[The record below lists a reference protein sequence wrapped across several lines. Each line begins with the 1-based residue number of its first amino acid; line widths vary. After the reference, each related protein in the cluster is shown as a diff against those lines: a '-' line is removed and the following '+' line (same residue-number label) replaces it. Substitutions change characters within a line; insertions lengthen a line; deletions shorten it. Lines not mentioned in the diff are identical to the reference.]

1 MPFDSPTDPLRR
13 FPIFR
18 TTDPD
23 EFRDSLLSLYGAS
36 GVEVCGSDS
45 FRAWANYVQLENIAL
60 GFAGCST
67 DIALHFPEME
77 YVRYQVAVAGS
88 AATTIGG
95 KTTEVDGEHACTT
108 SLGRSMTVRCEAG
121 HERLTLR
128 IKTEALEQK
137 LAALIGAKLRD
148 KLEFVP
154 CVNLAD
160 PKIEGLLRLTNFLAG
175 QLNSTTEQLPPVVV
189 RELEQAIIVQFL
201 IANQHRYSG
210 LLEEDARDGTPTI
223 VRLAEEFIEANW
235 NEPITIDTL
244 AAITNVSARTLFRS
258 FRRARN
264 YSPMD
269 FARMT
274 RLRRARD
281 FLSKPQD
288 NTSVMGVAFACG
300 FGSVGHFAGD
310 YRKTFGELPSETL
323 ARSRKR

>member
-1 MPFDSPTDPLRR
+1 MPFDSPTAPLRR

-18 TTDPD
+18 TTNPD
-23 EFRDSLLSLYGAS
+23 EFRNSLLSLYGAS
-36 GVEVCGSDS
+36 GVEVRRSDG
-45 FRAWANYVQLENIAL
+45 FRAWANYAQLENIAL

-77 YVRYQVAVAGS
+77 YVRYQVALAGK

-95 KTTEVDGEHACTT
+95 KTTEVNGEYACST
-108 SLGRSMTVRCEAG
+108 SLGRSMTIRCKAG

-137 LAALIGAKLRD
+137 LAALIGAKLRGS
-148 KLEFVP
+148 LEFVP
-154 CVNLAD
+154 SVDLAD
-160 PKIEGLLRLTNFLAG
+160 PKTEGLLRLTNFLAG
-175 QLNSTTEQLPPVVV
+175 QLDAAPAQLPPIVV

-201 IANQHRYSG
+201 ITNQHRYSR
-210 LLEEDARDGTPTI
+210 LLEEDALDGTPTI
-223 VRLAEEFIEANW
+223 VRVVEEFIEAHW
-235 NEPITIDTL
+235 NEPITIDRL
-244 AAITNVSARTLFRS
+244 AAITNVSARTLFRT
-258 FRRARN
+258 FHRARN

-274 RLRRARD
+274 RLRHARD
-281 FLSKPQD
+281 SLSKPQG

-300 FGSVGHFAGD
+300 FGSVGHFSGD

-323 ARSRKR
+323 ARARRR